1 MGRINASS
9 AHLMDEHL
17 RLIFREEF
25 PLDDLTPR
33 AVRRRIASFEPLL
46 GDATS
51 AIQLAASEVSTVF
64 AREREPDSLIVF
76 RLLGTDHL
84 FRVEI
89 SNSLSED
96 YLLLIDDGGERF
108 LRRHVLDDAT
118 NSWGVM
124 GNGSAVVW
132 FEKSHK
138 VAPLE
143 NTSAGDPAP

>member
-9 AHLMDEHL
+9 AHLMNDHL

-33 AVRRRIASFEPLL
+33 AVRQRIASFEPLL

-64 AREREPDSLIVF
+64 AREREPQSLIVF
-76 RLLGTDHL
+76 RLLGIDHV

-89 SNSLSED
+89 SNSLSEEC
-96 YLLLIDDGGERF
+96 LLLTDDGGERS
-108 LRRHVLDDAT
+108 LRRHLLDETT
-118 NSWGVM
+118 NCWGVM

-132 FEKSHK
+132 FEKSQTG
-138 VAPLE
+138 APVE
-143 NTSAGDPAP
+143 HFPQS

>member
-46 GDATS
+46 GGATS

-96 YLLLIDDGGERF
+96 RLLLIDDDGERF
-108 LRRHVLDDAT
+108 LRRQVLDEAT

-132 FEKSHK
+132 FEKSHT

-143 NTSAGDPAP
+143 DTLRS